1 MVWPD
6 VAIVQSAI
14 TIVVTWQLSTGS
26 IHDYIS
32 NIFNHKISHILFT
45 ILLTKHSDKTPA
57 HTSIPWL
64 HTHTHNTGRKSWH
77 TNLRGIKGI
86 KIDSNRFVFLKD
98 VTVWSITMD
107 DGGLYW
113 PWLIVLSNQGN
124 ARNGR
129 VFYSQSAFYHLMV
142 EPSIKVIGCWDRHVW
157 GKVDT
162 FLHKKV

>member
-1 MVWPD
+1 MWWWGGEGGGKILTFLTTKYHTYYSPFCW
-6 VAIVQSAI
+6 QS
-14 TIVVTWQLSTGS
+14 T
-26 IHDYIS
+26 
-32 NIFNHKISHILFT
+32 
-45 ILLTKHSDKTPA
+45 LTKHQ
-57 HTSIPWL
+57 HTQVF
-64 HTHTHNTGRKSWH
+64 HDFTHTHNTGRKSGH